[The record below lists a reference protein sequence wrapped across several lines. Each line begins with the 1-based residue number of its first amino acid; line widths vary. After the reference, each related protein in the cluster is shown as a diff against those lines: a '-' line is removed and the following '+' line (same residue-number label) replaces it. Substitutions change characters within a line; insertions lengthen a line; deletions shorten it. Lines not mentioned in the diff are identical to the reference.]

1 MGPTLNPVMSH
12 GDGHPME
19 PHGDKR
25 AKSKKKGPKRGAPKR
40 QGDRS
45 PCGNPAGF
53 KTNHPGIGRCKLHGG
68 NAPIKHG
75 RYSAVVRAIA
85 KEQHLKLYE
94 EIRAKQEMAS
104 LHDETALLRTILAAL
119 PDIWPDKSAAGRP
132 QQAMAATQLVEAIGK
147 TVTRHAQIQQAQ
159 SLIVTARDLEGL
171 IDLIGG
177 VLVRTIPQ
185 RALLD
190 LVISDL
196 RQEITR
202 RLGHSALPLP
212 EGTPQAV

>member
-1 MGPTLNPVMSH
+1 
-12 GDGHPME
+12 ME

-25 AKSKKKGPKRGAPKR
+25 AKSRKKGPKCGAPKR

-94 EIRAKQEMAS
+94 EIRAEQEMES
-104 LHDETALLRTILAAL
+104 LRDETALLRTMLAAL
-119 PDIWPDKSAAGRP
+119 PDMFPNGYGDKP
-132 QQAMAATQLVEAIGK
+132 QQAMAATQLVEAIGR
-147 TVTRHAQIQQAQ
+147 TVSRHTQIQQAQ
-159 SLIVTARDLEGL
+159 SLIVTSRELGNLIDVIGRVLLRNVPNRDL
-171 IDLIGG
+171 
-177 VLVRTIPQ
+177 
-185 RALLD
+185 LD
-190 LVISDL
+190 RIVGDL
-196 RQEITR
+196 RQEIAR
-202 RLGHSALPLP
+202 QLGRPGLILP
-212 EGTPQAV
+212 EDSVAV